1 MFAIPTKPYPKK
13 TRADYAMDVS
23 RVVARIPL
31 LSEILRMLAI
41 DPSPHA
47 GDDDIRHGCER
58 AMNSILA
65 ELSRITIAP
74 PGNPSPSEEAVRR
87 LLDNERNESPID
99 PETLGR
105 VLQSVER
112 ILDARKV

>member
-13 TRADYAMDVS
+13 TRPDYAMDVS
-23 RVVARIPL
+23 RVVARIPF
-31 LSEILRMLAI
+31 LSEILRTLAI
-41 DPSPHA
+41 DSAPRA

-65 ELSRITIAP
+65 ELSKITIAP
-74 PGNPSPSEEAVRR
+74 PGNPSPFEDAVRR
-87 LLDNERNESPID
+87 LLENERNGSPIN

-105 VLQSVER
+105 ILQSVER
-112 ILDARKV
+112 ILGSHEV